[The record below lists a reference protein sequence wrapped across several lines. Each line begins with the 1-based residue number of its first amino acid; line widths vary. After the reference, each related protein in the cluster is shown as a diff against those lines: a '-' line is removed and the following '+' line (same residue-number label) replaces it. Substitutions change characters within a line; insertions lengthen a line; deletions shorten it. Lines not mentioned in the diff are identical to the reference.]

1 MDLKEALRYNYLL
14 NGLNQEEFD
23 KVAALAELKVFDG
36 GQTIVRQFDRSSDV
50 MVVIDGNVRVNTFH
64 GDKIAEGGPGCVIG
78 EISLIDEK
86 PRSATVVSVGKV
98 QIGVVPAD
106 QLWKLMQG
114 DANLARKILYNISQV
129 LCMRLRTANLHL
141 DTLMGKLQNS

>member
-23 KVAALAELKVFDG
+23 QVAALAELKEFDG
-36 GQTIVRQFDRSSDV
+36 GHTIVRQFDRSTDV
-50 MVVIDGNVRVNTFH
+50 MVVIEGNVRVNTFH
-64 GDKIAEGGPGCVIG
+64 GDKIAEGGPGCIIG

-86 PRSATVVSVGKV
+86 PRSATVVSVGRV
-98 QIGVVPAD
+98 RVGIIHAD
-106 QLWKLMQG
+106 KLWKLMQT

-141 DTLMGKLQNS
+141 DTLMGKIANS

>member
-1 MDLKEALRYNYLL
+1 MDLKEALRFNYLL

-23 KVAALAELKVFDG
+23 QVAALAELRTFDG
-36 GQTIVRQFDRSSDV
+36 GHTIVRQFDRSSDV

-86 PRSATVVSVGKV
+86 PRSATVVSVGKTTV
-98 QIGVVPAD
+98 GVIPAD
-106 QLWKLMQG
+106 KLWKLMQA
-114 DANLARKILYNISQV
+114 DANLARKVLYNISQV

-141 DTLMGKLQNS
+141 DTLMGKIQNG